1 MIVASDKG
9 VVDYGDMS
17 FCACS
22 CSEIDQAALGFSC
35 RNREVAARHAFTQA
49 AIRRYDTL

>member
-1 MIVASDKG
+1 MIVISDKG
-9 VVDYGDMS
+9 VVDYGNMS

-22 CSEIDQAALGFSC
+22 CSEIEQAALGFSC
-35 RNREVAARHAFTQA
+35 RDREVAAGRAFTET